1 MIIKNHLFYYRM
13 SNNLN
18 KLSFNEL
25 KDRYFKMCNNRPSLK
40 SQNINKTNIEKIRKK
55 YLDDFKKLSF
65 AIIVPYRDNLDGS
78 QVRYKQMRKFIK
90 VMPTYLKKLGK
101 KYTFKI
107 IIIEQGNK
115 KKFNRGVLL
124 NVGFLLAEHNV
135 DYFIFH
141 DVDLFP
147 DNDMLKYYGC
157 YPFKPIHLAH
167 IWTKYSVSGKYF
179 GGVNSFNKE
188 DFRKI
193 NGYPNNYWGWGG
205 EDDELYDRVVNSN
218 LTVINPKNG
227 KYKEM
232 EHEKPT
238 KAEENPFPN
247 KMKLRLQHNK
257 WKENGLNNVKY
268 RFVKNKDGEKVTK
281 LNKYS
286 VLVTINF

>member
-1 MIIKNHLFYYRM
+1 MN
-13 SNNLN
+13 NNLN
-18 KLSFNEL
+18 KLSFNEI
-25 KDRYFKMCNNRPSLK
+25 KDRYKKLKDSRKSFKTQSL
-40 SQNINKTNIEKIRKK
+40 NKTQIEKHRKK
-55 YLDDFKKLSF
+55 HLKYFSKLSF

-78 QVRYKQMRKFIK
+78 KVRHKQLLKFIK
-90 VMPTYLKKLGK
+90 AMPVYFNKLGK
-101 KYTFKI
+101 RYKFKI
-107 IIIEQGNK
+107 IIVEQGNK

-147 DNDMLKYYGC
+147 DDDMRKYYGC

-167 IWTKYSVSGKYF
+167 IWTKYGVGGKYF

-193 NGYPNNYWGWGG
+193 NGYPNDYWGWGG
-205 EDDELYDRVVNSN
+205 EDDELYDRVVNCN

-232 EHEKPT
+232 KHEKAT
-238 KAEENPFPN
+238 NEEVNPN

-268 RFVKNKDGEKVTK
+268 NIVKNKKGEKVTK
-281 LNKYS
+281 LNKHS

>member
-1 MIIKNHLFYYRM
+1 M
-13 SNNLN
+13 SNNLD
-18 KLSFNEL
+18 KISFNEL
-25 KDRYFKMCNNRPSLK
+25 RNRYHKMKNTRKTFKT
-40 SQNINKTNIEKIRKK
+40 QNINKTQIEKYRKK
-55 YLDDFKKLSF
+55 YLKNFNKLSF

-78 QVRYKQMRKFIK
+78 KVRHKQLLKFIK
-90 VMPTYLKKLGK
+90 FMPNYFKKLGK

-107 IIIEQGNK
+107 IIVEQGNK

-147 DNDMLKYYGC
+147 DDDMRKYYGC

-167 IWTKYSVSGKYF
+167 IWTKYGVGGKYF

-193 NGYPNNYWGWGG
+193 NGYPNDYWGWGG
-205 EDDELYDRVVNSN
+205 EDDELYNRVVDCN

-232 EHEKPT
+232 KHEKPT
-238 KAEENPFPN
+238 KEEVNPN

-268 RFVKNKDGEKVTK
+268 KVIKNNKGEKVTK
-281 LNKYS
+281 LNAHS
-286 VLVTINF
+286 VLVRINF

>member
-1 MIIKNHLFYYRM
+1 M

-18 KLSFNEL
+18 KLSFDEV
-25 KDRYFKMCNNRPSLK
+25 KIKYFKMLNNRKSFK
-40 SQNINKTNIEKIRKK
+40 SQNVNKTQIEKMCNK
-55 YLDDFKKLSF
+55 YLKDFKKLSL

-78 QVRYKQMRKFIK
+78 KVRHKQLEKFIK

-101 KYTFKI
+101 HYTFKI
-107 IIIEQGNK
+107 IIVEQGNK
-115 KKFNRGVLL
+115 KKFNRGILL

-167 IWTKYSVSGKYF
+167 IWTKYSIGGKYF
-179 GGVNSFNKE
+179 GGVNSFNKA

-193 NGYPNNYWGWGG
+193 NGYPNDYWGWGG

-238 KAEENPFPN
+238 KTEENPFPN
-247 KMKLRLQHNK
+247 KM
-257 WKENGLNNVKY
+257 NVKY
-268 RFVKNKDGEKVTK
+268 KFVKNKKGEKVTK
-281 LNKYS
+281 LNKHS

>member
-1 MIIKNHLFYYRM
+1 M
-13 SNNLN
+13 SNNLSFEELRN
-18 KLSFNEL
+18 KYSKMKNTRKSFKTQSINKNQIEKHRKKHLKDFNE
-25 KDRYFKMCNNRPSLK
+25 
-40 SQNINKTNIEKIRKK
+40 
-55 YLDDFKKLSF
+55 LSF

-78 QVRYKQMRKFIK
+78 KVRHKQLQKFIK
-90 VMPTYLKKLGK
+90 FMPTYFKKLGK

-107 IIIEQGNK
+107 IIVEQGNK

-147 DNDMLKYYGC
+147 DKDMLRYYGC

-167 IWTKYSVSGKYF
+167 IWTKYTYDTYF

-193 NGYPNNYWGWGG
+193 NGYPNDYWGWGG
-205 EDDELYDRVVNSN
+205 EDDELYDRVVNCN

-232 EHEKPT
+232 KHEKPT
-238 KAEENPFPN
+238 KEEVNPN

-268 RFVKNKDGEKVTK
+268 KIVKNKKGEKVTK
-281 LNKYS
+281 LNAYS